1 MDFEF
6 AAEHESFRKEF
17 RDWLAT
23 NLPPELCLDD
33 APDDTRRADR
43 SAGASLD
50 SYRARH

>member
-23 NLPPELCLDD
+23 NFLPELCFDD
-33 APDDTRRADR
+33 VSDDHITSNHKTFEHHRV
-43 SAGASLD
+43 
-50 SYRARH
+50 